1 MFRFL
6 VQILGPKG
14 SAAQCL
20 ELGRAVGT
28 IFTDEVGHNFKIL
41 NIKNLRESRLFP
53 PLLLQNSSLSKGR
66 GVAGVQSPEINSNH
80 HIKFENIF

>member
-41 NIKNLRESRLFP
+41 NIKNLRESRL
-53 PLLLQNSSLSKGR
+53 LLQNSSLSKGR